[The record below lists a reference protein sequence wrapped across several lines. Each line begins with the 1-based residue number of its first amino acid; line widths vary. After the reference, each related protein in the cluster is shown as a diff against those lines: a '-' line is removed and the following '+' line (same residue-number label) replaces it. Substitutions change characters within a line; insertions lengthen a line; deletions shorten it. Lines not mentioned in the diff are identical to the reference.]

1 MHSQIT
7 WNVLELNLSLPWGF
21 YCLFHFDFFIFFL
34 WLSSLI
40 KAIYYLDIYKI
51 LINLKKSFAYVI
63 DADERECCRDLCPAA
78 NIQLPQQGFIHHGFT
93 SINRQH
99 VYRKMSGFA
108 LLAVSIFSFL
118 FSSFFLYFRV
128 FPYIFSKQP
137 FDFLS
142 FIFGSCFF
150 YFYFF
155 ILNNP

>member
-1 MHSQIT
+1 
-7 WNVLELNLSLPWGF
+7 VLELNLSLPWGF
-21 YCLFHFDFFIFFL
+21 YCLFHFDFLIFFL

-108 LLAVSIFSFL
+108 LLAVSIFSF
-118 FSSFFLYFRV
+118 SFFLF
-128 FPYIFSKQP
+128 FFLFQSIPLYIFKTAIQ
-137 FDFLS
+137 FFFFHIWFMFFL
-142 FIFGSCFF
+142 FLLF
-150 YFYFF
+150 YFK
-155 ILNNP
+155 